1 MSRNKPSR
9 RTVLQKT
16 VASLSCTVGLAGCAD
31 GGSDSTATEEGE
43 GGTTEGGTGATIDES
58 ATTDE
63 ITTTSS
69 ETSTETEEST
79 EMNSSTETGT
89 ETNPSTETGTKT
101 STASNEADILLG
113 GKVEAWV
120 GQKPARIDGQN
131 NPTLQLTAG
140 TEYTLIWGNLD
151 SAEHELIIENANGQE
166 LAATESA
173 SQQGETR
180 SLTFTASQKMAE
192 YYCEYHPQSM
202 RGTIEVSEE

>member
-1 MSRNKPSR
+1 MSRNKSSR

-16 VASLSCTVGLAGCAD
+16 VAALSCTVGLAGCAD

-43 GGTTEGGTGATIDES
+43 GGTTEGGTRSTTGES
-58 ATTDE
+58 ATTGE
-63 ITTTSS
+63 RTTTSS
-69 ETSTETEEST
+69 ETSTETQEST
-79 EMNSSTETGT
+79 ETSSSTETGT
-89 ETNPSTETGTKT
+89 GT
-101 STASNEADILLG
+101 STASSEADILLG
-113 GKVEAWV
+113 GMVKAWV
-120 GQKPARIDGQN
+120 GQKPTRVDGQN

-151 SAEHELIIENANGQE
+151 GAEHELIIEDANGEE

-173 SQQGETR
+173 SQQGATR
-180 SLTFTASQKMAE
+180 SITFTASQKMAE